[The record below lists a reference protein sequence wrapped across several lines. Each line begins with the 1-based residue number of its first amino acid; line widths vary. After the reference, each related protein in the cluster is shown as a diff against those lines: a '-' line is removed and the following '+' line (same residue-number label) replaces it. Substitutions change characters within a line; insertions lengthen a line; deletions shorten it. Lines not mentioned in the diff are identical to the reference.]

1 MQPRFSG
8 SEGAETSYDVI
19 SEELEGDLEFGQY
32 LAAVIHEL
40 RNPLNGIL
48 GAAQLIADVP
58 LDQETSEN
66 VQMILTTAES
76 MDLILNDLMD
86 FACIK
91 SGVFQVAAKSFA
103 IRPAIEEVWKF
114 LAPQASEKG
123 ISFRTVIDPAIP
135 ELVIADRSRLRQ
147 IVLNL
152 ASNAIKFTPNGEVTI
167 GLSWLP
173 AMSPPKARLIV
184 TVEDTGV
191 GISSE
196 CLKYVFRPFCR
207 GAQTNETSS
216 GHGLGLFVVGRLVT
230 AMGGTI
236 SLKSVE
242 GSGTTVA
249 VNLPCQKNLGGN

>member
-1 MQPRFSG
+1 MQPGFSG
-8 SEGAETSYDVI
+8 SEEAEPPYDVI
-19 SEELEGDLEFGQY
+19 SEESERDLEFGQY

-58 LDQETSEN
+58 LDQETAEN
-66 VQMILTTAES
+66 VQMIVSTAEN

-86 FACIK
+86 YACIK
-91 SGVFQVAAKSFA
+91 AGVFQVTTKSFA
-103 IRPAIEEVWKF
+103 VRPAIEEVWR
-114 LAPQASEKG
+114 LLVPQALDKG
-123 ISFRTVIDPAIP
+123 ITFCTVIDPTIP
-135 ELVIADRSRLRQ
+135 EQIIADRGRLRQ
-147 IVLNL
+147 VVLNL
-152 ASNAIKFTPNGEVTI
+152 ASNAIKFTPNGGVTI
-167 GLSWLP
+167 GLNWLP
-173 AMSPPKARLIV
+173 VMPSPNARLIL

-196 CLKYVFRPFCR
+196 CLKHVFRPFCR
-207 GAQTNETSS
+207 GAQTNQTSS

-242 GSGTTVA
+242 GAGTTVA
-249 VNLPCQKNLGGN
+249 VNLPCQIDGER